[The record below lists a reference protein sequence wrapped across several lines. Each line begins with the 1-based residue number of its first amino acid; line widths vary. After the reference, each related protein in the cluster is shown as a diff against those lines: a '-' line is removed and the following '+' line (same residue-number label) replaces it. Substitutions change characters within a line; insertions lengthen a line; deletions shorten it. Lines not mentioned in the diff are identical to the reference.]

1 MKVSR
6 EIFNHILIK
15 IGEYLKKTPTN
26 LNSAPSPTHI
36 QLALTLHRLGY
47 GCIYPVGADIF
58 GVSGNL
64 LLVKFLTMFYESW
77 LPGCITNIYMPIY
90 VYVCMPIRIYA

>member
-26 LNSAPSPTHI
+26 LNPAPRHTYI
-36 QLALTLHRLGY
+36 QLALTLHHLGY
-47 GCIYPVGADIF
+47 GCIYPVVADIF

-64 LLVKFLTMFYESW
+64 LLVKFLNMFYESW

-90 VYVCMPIRIYA
+90 VYVYMPIRIYA